1 MDKQRPASG
10 RSFFRGSPHASLPD
24 YKTDAEYL
32 TLKKSGT
39 ETLKFSLINERE
51 LPFLNED
58 CEMGQELRDALIE
71 ADMDDDVATDTE
83 MAHAAT
89 SMLNR

>member
-1 MDKQRPASG
+1 
-10 RSFFRGSPHASLPD
+10 
-24 YKTDAEYL
+24 
-32 TLKKSGT
+32 
-39 ETLKFSLINERE
+39 
-51 LPFLNED
+51 
-58 CEMGQELRDALIE
+58 MGQELRDALIE